1 MRFRREASA
10 CVALSDARLAASS
23 MFCWDLNS
31 CQERYATHGYY
42 MSSTTPKQWATS
54 FAQGGI
60 FATDGTSAWGTAN
73 RIYVK
78 YCTSDLWSGDAPAS
92 DATYNFTFRGSRI
105 PTAVV
110 QSLMQTQGLGN
121 TPGARL
127 LFGGCSAGA
136 IGAMN
141 NLERIAQLVE
151 SKGVQTWG
159 FLDGAGLLD
168 IKPRGWTWSPL
179 LESLQTLMAN
189 MTSFTQ
195 PVFQPYC
202 STLFPDN
209 EWKCLIGCVPYLVV
223 VVCSR

>member
-1 MRFRREASA
+1 
-10 CVALSDARLAASS
+10 
-23 MFCWDLNS
+23 
-31 CQERYATHGYY
+31 
-42 MSSTTPKQWATS
+42 
-54 FAQGGI
+54 
-60 FATDGTSAWGTAN
+60 
-73 RIYVK
+73 
-78 YCTSDLWSGDAPAS
+78 
-92 DATYNFTFRGSRI
+92 
-105 PTAVV
+105 
-110 QSLMQTQGLGN
+110 MQTQGLGK

-179 LESLQTLMAN
+179 LESLQSLMAN
-189 MTSFTQ
+189 MTTFTQ

-209 EWKCLIGCVPYLVV
+209 EWKCLIGCVPCLFF
-223 VVCSR
+223 VVCSD

>member
-1 MRFRREASA
+1 MGHCEPRLRQVR
-10 CVALSDARLAASS
+10 CVGAA
-23 MFCWDLNS
+23 
-31 CQERYATHGYY
+31 
-42 MSSTTPKQWATS
+42 
-54 FAQGGI
+54 
-60 FATDGTSAWGTAN
+60 FATLSLTPN
-73 RIYVK
+73 LRR

-92 DATYNFTFRGSRI
+92 DATFNFTFRGSRI

-179 LESLQTLMAN
+179 LESLQSLMAN
-189 MTSFTQ
+189 MTTFTQ

-209 EWKCLIGCVPYLVV
+209 EWKCLIGCVPCLVV
-223 VVCSR
+223 VVCSLLRPRSPRHALTANTACPSSPPSSFSSTCRSLICALAHVASFAPLLHR